1 MTCVNRGTP
10 PGPVRGRP
18 GPSEPTRIGGRRED
32 DERMNSAKET
42 ESTMREYST
51 EAQYVVGENE
61 TVVTAMQELVAKR
74 PKLVMFTRPKN
85 FEWVNVTAKE
95 FHDEAMAVAKGFI
108 ANGVEKGDRVAVL
121 SETRYEWNLLNIA
134 IWMAGATIVPIYGS
148 SSAGQIR
155 WIIEDSGAVFA
166 VTEGRHH
173 TERMKNLILGD
184 DGKAP
189 LSDSPTQLRRVL
201 EINASAIDTLMYE
214 GRDIGD
220 DEVQARIDDTGAD
233 DLASVIYT
241 SGTTGRPKGCM
252 LVHSNWLAE
261 VRAILTNEIGLIARP
276 GNRILTFLPLAHV
289 LANAVSLASIVSG
302 ATQSHWADTS
312 TVTLEFQRSRPHLI
326 LGVPRVFEKVRDSA
340 LAGAKEKG
348 AFGLALFERAEA
360 AAIEYSK
367 ALDTPS
373 GPTTSQKLRLKMYD
387 KLLFQKIKAAMG
399 EAVTYTI
406 SGGSALS
413 TDVNHFFRG
422 LGVTVYEGYGLTEST
437 AAITVNNPTAQV
449 IGTVGRPVGGC
460 SVRIGEDGEIL
471 LKGPV
476 VFKGYWKNEEA
487 TNDAFTDDGWFKT
500 GDIGEL
506 DDTGHLR
513 ITGRKKDIIVTA
525 GGKNVSPGPMEDRMR
540 AHPLVSQ
547 AVVVGDGRPFCSV
560 LVSLDD
566 EAVQKWKSEHN
577 VPEHTTVRELA
588 ANAVL
593 RAEIQDAVNS
603 ANELVSQAEA
613 IKKFHIL
620 PRDLTEEDGELTPT
634 MKVKR
639 AIVLDKFSRDV
650 EDMYHR

>member
-1 MTCVNRGTP
+1 M
-10 PGPVRGRP
+10 
-18 GPSEPTRIGGRRED
+18 
-32 DERMNSAKET
+32 DELKET
-42 ESTMREYST
+42 NSTMREYST
-51 EAQYVVGENE
+51 EAKYAVGEKE

-85 FEWVNVTAKE
+85 FEWVNVTAQE
-95 FHDEAMAVAKGFI
+95 FHDEAFAVAKGLI
-108 ANGVEKGDRVAVL
+108 ANGVQKGDRVALL
-121 SETRYEWNLLNIA
+121 SETRYEWNLINIA

-166 VTEGRHH
+166 ITEGRQH
-173 TERMKNLILGD
+173 TERMKNLIID
-184 DGKAP
+184 DSGHAP
-189 LSDSPTQLRRVL
+189 LSESPTQLRRVL
-201 EINASAIDTLMYE
+201 EINAAAVDTLMYE
-214 GRDIGD
+214 GRDID
-220 DEVQARIDDTGAD
+220 DAEVQDRIDASTSA

-252 LVHSNWLAE
+252 LDHSNWLSE
-261 VRAILTNEIGLIARP
+261 VRAILTNDIGVIARP

-289 LANAVSLASIVSG
+289 LANAVSLASIVGG
-302 ATQSHWADTS
+302 ATQSHWADTT

-340 LAGAKEKG
+340 QAGAKEKG
-348 AFGLALFERAEA
+348 AFGTALFERAEA

-373 GPTTSQKLRLKMYD
+373 GPTTAQKLRLKLYD
-387 KLLFQKIKAAMG
+387 KLLFGKIKAAMG
-399 EAVTYTI
+399 EAVQYTI
-406 SGGSALS
+406 SGGSAMSSDLG
-413 TDVNHFFRG
+413 HFFRG

-437 AAITVNNPTAQV
+437 AAITVNTPTDQV

-460 SVRIGEDGEIL
+460 SVKIADDGEIL

-476 VFKGYWKNEEA
+476 VFKGYWQNDEA
-487 TNDAFTDDGWFKT
+487 TEKTFDGEWFKT
-500 GDIGEL
+500 GDLGEL

-513 ITGRKKDIIVTA
+513 VTGRKKDLIVTA

-540 AHPLVSQ
+540 SHPLVSQ
-547 AVVVGDGRPFCSV
+547 AVVIGDGRPFISV
-560 LVSLDD
+560 LVTLDE
-566 EAVQKWKSEHN
+566 EAVGKWKAEHN
-577 VPEHTTVRELA
+577 VPEQTTVRELA

-593 RAEIQDAVNS
+593 RAEIQDAVNA
-603 ANELVSQAEA
+603 ANELVSHAEA

-620 PRDLTEEDGELTPT
+620 PRDLSEEEGEMTPT

-639 AIVLDKFSRDV
+639 NIVVDKFAREV

>member
-1 MTCVNRGTP
+1 M
-10 PGPVRGRP
+10 
-18 GPSEPTRIGGRRED
+18 
-32 DERMNSAKET
+32 DELKET
-42 ESTMREYST
+42 NSTMREYST
-51 EAQYVVGENE
+51 EAQYAVGEKE

-85 FEWVNVTAKE
+85 FEWVNVTAQE
-95 FHDEAMAVAKGFI
+95 FHDEAFAVAKGLI
-108 ANGVEKGDRVAVL
+108 ANGVQKGDRVALL
-121 SETRYEWNLLNIA
+121 SETRYEWNLINIA

-166 VTEGRHH
+166 ITEGRQH
-173 TERMKNLILGD
+173 TERMKNLIID
-184 DGKAP
+184 DSGHAP
-189 LSDSPTQLRRVL
+189 LSESPTQLRRVL
-201 EINASAIDTLMYE
+201 EINAAAVDTLMYE
-214 GRDIGD
+214 GRDID
-220 DEVQARIDDTGAD
+220 DAEVQDRIDGSASA

-252 LVHSNWLAE
+252 LDHSNWLSE
-261 VRAILTNEIGLIARP
+261 VRAILTNDIGVIARP

-289 LANAVSLASIVSG
+289 LANAVSLASIVGG
-302 ATQSHWADTS
+302 ATQSHWADTT

-340 LAGAKEKG
+340 QAGAKEKG
-348 AFGLALFERAEA
+348 AFGMALFERAEA

-367 ALDTPS
+367 ALDTPA
-373 GPTTSQKLRLKMYD
+373 GPSTAQKLRLKMYD
-387 KLLFQKIKAAMG
+387 KLLFAKIKAAMG
-399 EAVTYTI
+399 EAVQYTI

-413 TDVNHFFRG
+413 SDLGHFFRG

-437 AAITVNNPTAQV
+437 AAITVNTPTDQV

-460 SVRIGEDGEIL
+460 SVKIADDGEIL

-476 VFKGYWKNEEA
+476 VFKGYWQNDEA
-487 TNDAFTDDGWFKT
+487 TEKTFDGEWFKT
-500 GDIGEL
+500 GDLGEL
-506 DDTGHLR
+506 DETGHLR
-513 ITGRKKDIIVTA
+513 ITGRKKDLIVTA

-540 AHPLVSQ
+540 SHPLVSQ
-547 AVVVGDGRPFCSV
+547 AVVIGDGRPFISV
-560 LVSLDD
+560 LVTLDE
-566 EAVQKWKSEHN
+566 EAVGKWKAEHN
-577 VPEHTTVRELA
+577 VPEQTTVRELA

-593 RAEIQDAVNS
+593 RAEIQDAVNA
-603 ANELVSQAEA
+603 ANELVSHAEA

-620 PRDLTEEDGELTPT
+620 PRDLSEEEGEMTPT

-639 AIVLDKFSRDV
+639 NIVVDKFAREV

>member
-1 MTCVNRGTP
+1 M
-10 PGPVRGRP
+10 
-18 GPSEPTRIGGRRED
+18 
-32 DERMNSAKET
+32 DELKET
-42 ESTMREYST
+42 NSTMREYST
-51 EAQYVVGENE
+51 EAKYAVGEKE

-85 FEWVNVTAKE
+85 FEWVNVTAQE
-95 FHDEAMAVAKGFI
+95 FHDEAFAVAKGLI
-108 ANGVEKGDRVAVL
+108 ANGVQKGDRVALL
-121 SETRYEWNLLNIA
+121 SETRYEWNLINIA

-166 VTEGRHH
+166 ITEGRQH
-173 TERMKNLILGD
+173 TERMKNLIID
-184 DGKAP
+184 DSGHAP
-189 LSDSPTQLRRVL
+189 LSESPTQLRRVL
-201 EINASAIDTLMYE
+201 EINAAAVDTLMYE
-214 GRDIGD
+214 GRDID
-220 DEVQARIDDTGAD
+220 DAEVQDRIDGSASA

-252 LVHSNWLAE
+252 LDHSNWLSE
-261 VRAILTNEIGLIARP
+261 VRAILTNDIGVIARP

-289 LANAVSLASIVSG
+289 LANAVSLASIVGG

-340 LAGAKEKG
+340 QAGAKEKG
-348 AFGLALFERAEA
+348 AFGTALFERAEA

-373 GPTTSQKLRLKMYD
+373 GPTTAQKLRLKLYD
-387 KLLFQKIKAAMG
+387 KLLFGKIKAAMG
-399 EAVTYTI
+399 EAVQYTI
-406 SGGSALS
+406 SGGSAMSSDLG
-413 TDVNHFFRG
+413 HFFRG

-437 AAITVNNPTAQV
+437 AAITVNNPNDQV

-460 SVRIGEDGEIL
+460 AVKIGDDGEIL
-471 LKGPV
+471 LKGSV
-476 VFKGYWKNEEA
+476 VFKGYWQNDEA
-487 TNDAFTDDGWFKT
+487 TEKTFDGEWFKT
-500 GDIGEL
+500 GDLGEL
-506 DDTGHLR
+506 DETGHLR
-513 ITGRKKDIIVTA
+513 ITGRKKDLIVTA

-547 AVVVGDGRPFCSV
+547 AVVIGDGRPFISV
-560 LVSLDD
+560 LVTLDE
-566 EAVQKWKSEHN
+566 EAVGKWKAEHN
-577 VPEHTTVRELA
+577 VPEQTTVRELA

-593 RAEIQDAVNS
+593 RAEIQDAVNA
-603 ANELVSQAEA
+603 ANELVSHAEA

-620 PRDLTEEDGELTPT
+620 PRDLSEEEGEMTPT

-639 AIVLDKFSRDV
+639 NIVVDKFSREV

>member
-1 MTCVNRGTP
+1 M
-10 PGPVRGRP
+10 
-18 GPSEPTRIGGRRED
+18 
-32 DERMNSAKET
+32 DELKET
-42 ESTMREYST
+42 NSTMREYST
-51 EAQYVVGENE
+51 EAQYAVGGKE

-85 FEWVNVTAKE
+85 FEWVNVTAQE
-95 FHDEAMAVAKGFI
+95 FHDEAFAVAKGLI
-108 ANGVEKGDRVAVL
+108 ANGVQKGDRVALL
-121 SETRYEWNLLNIA
+121 SETRYEWNLINIA

-166 VTEGRHH
+166 ITEGRQH
-173 TERMKNLILGD
+173 TERMKNLIID
-184 DGKAP
+184 DSGHAP
-189 LSDSPTQLRRVL
+189 LSESPTQLRRVL
-201 EINASAIDTLMYE
+201 EINAAAVDTLMYE
-214 GRDIGD
+214 GRDID
-220 DEVQARIDDTGAD
+220 DAEVQDRIDASTSA

-252 LVHSNWLAE
+252 LDHSNWLSE
-261 VRAILTNEIGLIARP
+261 VRAILTNDIGVIARP

-289 LANAVSLASIVSG
+289 LANAVSLASIVGG
-302 ATQSHWADTS
+302 ATQSHWADTT

-340 LAGAKEKG
+340 QAGAKEKG
-348 AFGLALFERAEA
+348 AFGMALFERAEA
-360 AAIEYSK
+360 AAIEYSR

-373 GPTTSQKLRLKMYD
+373 GPSTAQKLRLKFYD
-387 KLLFQKIKAAMG
+387 KLLFAKIKAAMG
-399 EAVTYTI
+399 EAVQYTI

-413 TDVNHFFRG
+413 SDLGHFFRG

-437 AAITVNNPTAQV
+437 AAITVNTPTDQV

-460 SVRIGEDGEIL
+460 SVKIADDGEIL

-476 VFKGYWKNEEA
+476 VFKGYWQNDEA
-487 TNDAFTDDGWFKT
+487 TEKTFDGEWFKT
-500 GDIGEL
+500 GDLGEL

-513 ITGRKKDIIVTA
+513 VTGRKKDLIVTA

-540 AHPLVSQ
+540 SHPLVSQ
-547 AVVVGDGRPFCSV
+547 AVVIGDGRPFISV
-560 LVSLDD
+560 LVTLDE
-566 EAVQKWKSEHN
+566 EAVGEWKAEHN
-577 VPEHTTVRELA
+577 VPEQTTVRELA

-593 RAEIQDAVNS
+593 RAEIQDAVNA
-603 ANELVSQAEA
+603 ANELVSHAEA

-620 PRDLTEEDGELTPT
+620 PRDLSEEEGEMTPT

-639 AIVLDKFSRDV
+639 NIVVDKFSREV

>member
-1 MTCVNRGTP
+1 M
-10 PGPVRGRP
+10 
-18 GPSEPTRIGGRRED
+18 
-32 DERMNSAKET
+32 DELKET
-42 ESTMREYST
+42 NSTMREYST
-51 EAQYVVGENE
+51 EAKYAVGEKE

-85 FEWVNVTAKE
+85 FEWVNVTAQE
-95 FHDEAMAVAKGFI
+95 FHDEAFAVAKGLI
-108 ANGVEKGDRVAVL
+108 ANGVQKGDRVALL
-121 SETRYEWNLLNIA
+121 SETRYEWNLINIA

-166 VTEGRHH
+166 ITEGRQH
-173 TERMKNLILGD
+173 TERMKNLIID
-184 DGKAP
+184 DSGHAP
-189 LSDSPTQLRRVL
+189 LSESPTQLRRVL
-201 EINASAIDTLMYE
+201 EINAAAVDTLMYE
-214 GRDIGD
+214 GRDID
-220 DEVQARIDDTGAD
+220 DAEVQDRIDASTSA

-252 LVHSNWLAE
+252 LDHSNWLSE
-261 VRAILTNEIGLIARP
+261 VRAILTNDIGVIARP

-289 LANAVSLASIVSG
+289 LANAVSLASIVGG
-302 ATQSHWADTS
+302 ATQSHWADTT

-340 LAGAKEKG
+340 QAGAKEKG
-348 AFGLALFERAEA
+348 AFGMALFERAEA

-367 ALDTPS
+367 ALDTPA
-373 GPTTSQKLRLKMYD
+373 GPSTAQKLRLKMYD
-387 KLLFQKIKAAMG
+387 KLLFAKIKAAMG
-399 EAVTYTI
+399 EAVQYTI

-413 TDVNHFFRG
+413 SDLGHFFRG

-437 AAITVNNPTAQV
+437 AAITVNTPTDQV

-460 SVRIGEDGEIL
+460 SVKIADDGEIL

-476 VFKGYWKNEEA
+476 VFKGYWQNDEA
-487 TNDAFTDDGWFKT
+487 TEKTFDGEWFKT
-500 GDIGEL
+500 GDLGEL

-513 ITGRKKDIIVTA
+513 VTGRKKDLIVTA

-540 AHPLVSQ
+540 SHPLVSQ
-547 AVVVGDGRPFCSV
+547 AVVIGDGRPFISV
-560 LVSLDD
+560 LITLDE
-566 EAVQKWKSEHN
+566 EAVGKWKAEHN
-577 VPEHTTVRELA
+577 VPEQTTVRELA

-593 RAEIQDAVNS
+593 RAEIQDAVNA
-603 ANELVSQAEA
+603 ANELVSHAEA

-620 PRDLTEEDGELTPT
+620 PRDLSEEEGEMTPT

-639 AIVLDKFSRDV
+639 NIVVDKFAREV

>member
-1 MTCVNRGTP
+1 M
-10 PGPVRGRP
+10 
-18 GPSEPTRIGGRRED
+18 
-32 DERMNSAKET
+32 DELKET
-42 ESTMREYST
+42 NSTMREYST
-51 EAQYVVGENE
+51 EAQYAVGEKE

-85 FEWVNVTAKE
+85 FEWVNVTAQE
-95 FHDEAMAVAKGFI
+95 FHDEAFAVAKGLI
-108 ANGVEKGDRVAVL
+108 ANGVQKGDRVALL
-121 SETRYEWNLLNIA
+121 SETRYEWNLINIA

-166 VTEGRHH
+166 ITEGRQH
-173 TERMKNLILGD
+173 TERMKNLIID
-184 DGKAP
+184 DSGHAP
-189 LSDSPTQLRRVL
+189 LSESPTQLRRVL
-201 EINASAIDTLMYE
+201 EINAAAVDTLMYE
-214 GRDIGD
+214 GRDID
-220 DEVQARIDDTGAD
+220 DAEVQDRIDASTSA

-252 LVHSNWLAE
+252 LDHSNWLSE
-261 VRAILTNEIGLIARP
+261 VRAILTNDIGVIARP

-289 LANAVSLASIVSG
+289 LANAVSLASIVGG
-302 ATQSHWADTS
+302 ATQSHWADTT

-340 LAGAKEKG
+340 QAGAKEKG
-348 AFGLALFERAEA
+348 AFGMALFERAEA

-367 ALDTPS
+367 ALDTPA
-373 GPTTSQKLRLKMYD
+373 GPSTAQKLRLKMYD
-387 KLLFQKIKAAMG
+387 KLLFAKIKAAMG
-399 EAVTYTI
+399 EAVQYTI

-413 TDVNHFFRG
+413 SDLGHFFRG

-437 AAITVNNPTAQV
+437 AAITVNTPTDQV

-460 SVRIGEDGEIL
+460 SVKIADDGEIL

-476 VFKGYWKNEEA
+476 VFKGYWQNDEA
-487 TNDAFTDDGWFKT
+487 TEKTFDGEWFKT
-500 GDIGEL
+500 GDLGEL

-513 ITGRKKDIIVTA
+513 VTGRKKDLIVTA

-547 AVVVGDGRPFCSV
+547 AVVIGDGRPFISV
-560 LVSLDD
+560 LITLDE
-566 EAVQKWKSEHN
+566 EAVGKWKAEHN
-577 VPEHTTVRELA
+577 VPEQTTVRELA

-593 RAEIQDAVNS
+593 RAEIQDAVNA
-603 ANELVSQAEA
+603 ANELVSHAEA

-620 PRDLTEEDGELTPT
+620 PRDLSEEEGEMTPT

-639 AIVLDKFSRDV
+639 NVVVDKFAREV

>member
-1 MTCVNRGTP
+1 M
-10 PGPVRGRP
+10 
-18 GPSEPTRIGGRRED
+18 D
-32 DERMNSAKET
+32 DQKET
-42 ESTMREYST
+42 ESIMREYSA
-51 EAQYVVGENE
+51 EAQYAVGEKE
-61 TVVTAMQELVAKR
+61 TVITAMQELVAKR

-85 FEWVNVTAKE
+85 FEWVNVTAQE
-95 FHDEAMAVAKGFI
+95 FHDEALAVAKGLI
-108 ANGVEKGDRVAVL
+108 ANGIQKGDRVALL
-121 SETRYEWNLLNIA
+121 SETRYEWNLINIA

-166 VTEGRHH
+166 ITESRQH
-173 TERMKNLILGD
+173 TERMKNLIID
-184 DGKAP
+184 DSGHAP
-189 LSDSPTQLRRVL
+189 LSESPTQLRRVL
-201 EINASAIDTLMYE
+201 EINAAAVDTLMYE
-214 GRDIGD
+214 GRDID
-220 DEVQARIDDTGAD
+220 DAEVQDRIDASTSA

-252 LVHSNWLAE
+252 LDHNNWLSE
-261 VRAILTNEIGLIARP
+261 VRAILTNDIGVIARP

-289 LANAVSLASIVSG
+289 LANAVSLASIVGG

-340 LAGAKEKG
+340 QAGAKEKG
-348 AFGLALFERAEA
+348 AFGTALFERAEA

-367 ALDTPS
+367 ALDTPA
-373 GPTTSQKLRLKMYD
+373 GPSTAQKLRLKLYD
-387 KLLFQKIKAAMG
+387 KLLFAKIKAAMG
-399 EAVTYTI
+399 EAVQYTI

-413 TDVNHFFRG
+413 SDLGHFFRG

-437 AAITVNNPTAQV
+437 AAITVNNPNDQV

-460 SVRIGEDGEIL
+460 SVKIAEDGEIL

-476 VFKGYWKNEEA
+476 IFKGYWQNEEA
-487 TNDAFTDDGWFKT
+487 TNDTFDGEWFKT
-500 GDIGEL
+500 GDLGEL

-513 ITGRKKDIIVTA
+513 VTGRKKDLIVTA

-540 AHPLVSQ
+540 SHPLVSQ
-547 AVVVGDGRPFCSV
+547 AVVIGDGRPFISV
-560 LVSLDD
+560 LVTLDE
-566 EAVQKWKSEHN
+566 EAVGKWKAEHN
-577 VPEHTTVRELA
+577 VPEQTSIRDLA

-603 ANELVSQAEA
+603 ANELVSHAEA

-639 AIVLDKFSRDV
+639 NIVVDKFSREV

>member
-1 MTCVNRGTP
+1 M
-10 PGPVRGRP
+10 
-18 GPSEPTRIGGRRED
+18 
-32 DERMNSAKET
+32 DELKET
-42 ESTMREYST
+42 NSTMREYST
-51 EAQYVVGENE
+51 EAQYAVGEKE

-85 FEWVNVTAKE
+85 FEWVNVTAQE
-95 FHDEAMAVAKGFI
+95 FHDEAFAVAKGLI
-108 ANGVEKGDRVAVL
+108 ANGVQKGDRVALL
-121 SETRYEWNLLNIA
+121 SETRYEWNLINIA

-166 VTEGRHH
+166 ITEGRQH
-173 TERMKNLILGD
+173 TERMKNLIID
-184 DGKAP
+184 DSGHAP
-189 LSDSPTQLRRVL
+189 LSESPTQLRRVL
-201 EINASAIDTLMYE
+201 EINAAAVDTLMYE
-214 GRDIGD
+214 GRDID
-220 DEVQARIDDTGAD
+220 DAEVQDRIDASTSA

-252 LVHSNWLAE
+252 LDHSNWLSE
-261 VRAILTNEIGLIARP
+261 VRAILTNDIGVIARP

-289 LANAVSLASIVSG
+289 LANAVSLASIVGG
-302 ATQSHWADTS
+302 ATQSHWADTT

-340 LAGAKEKG
+340 QAGAKEKG
-348 AFGLALFERAEA
+348 AFGMALFERAEA

-373 GPTTSQKLRLKMYD
+373 GPTTAQKLRLKLYD
-387 KLLFQKIKAAMG
+387 KLLFGKIKSAMG
-399 EAVTYTI
+399 EAVQYTI

-413 TDVNHFFRG
+413 SDLGHFFRG

-437 AAITVNNPTAQV
+437 AAITVNNPTDQV

-460 SVRIGEDGEIL
+460 SVKIADDGEIL

-476 VFKGYWKNEEA
+476 VFKGYWQNDEA
-487 TNDAFTDDGWFKT
+487 TEKTFDGEWFKT
-500 GDIGEL
+500 GDLGEL

-513 ITGRKKDIIVTA
+513 VTGRKKDLIVTA

-540 AHPLVSQ
+540 SHPLVSQ
-547 AVVVGDGRPFCSV
+547 AVVIGDGRPFISV
-560 LVSLDD
+560 LVTLDE
-566 EAVQKWKSEHN
+566 EAVGKWKAEHN
-577 VPEHTTVRELA
+577 VPEQTTVRELA

-593 RAEIQDAVNS
+593 RAEILDAVNA
-603 ANELVSQAEA
+603 ANELVSHAEA

-620 PRDLTEEDGELTPT
+620 PRDLSEEEGEMTPT

-639 AIVLDKFSRDV
+639 NIVVDKFAREV

>member
-1 MTCVNRGTP
+1 M
-10 PGPVRGRP
+10 
-18 GPSEPTRIGGRRED
+18 
-32 DERMNSAKET
+32 DELKET
-42 ESTMREYST
+42 NSTMREYST
-51 EAQYVVGENE
+51 EAKYAVGEKE

-85 FEWVNVTAKE
+85 FEWVNVTAQE
-95 FHDEAMAVAKGFI
+95 FHDEAFAVAKGLI
-108 ANGVEKGDRVAVL
+108 ANGVQKGDRVALL
-121 SETRYEWNLLNIA
+121 SETRYEWNLINIA

-166 VTEGRHH
+166 ITEGRQH
-173 TERMKNLILGD
+173 TERMKNLIID
-184 DGKAP
+184 DSGHAP
-189 LSDSPTQLRRVL
+189 LSESPTQLRRVL
-201 EINASAIDTLMYE
+201 EINAAAVDTLMYE
-214 GRDIGD
+214 GRDID
-220 DEVQARIDDTGAD
+220 DAEVQDRIDASTSA

-252 LVHSNWLAE
+252 LDHSNWLSE
-261 VRAILTNEIGLIARP
+261 VRAILTNDIGVIARP

-289 LANAVSLASIVSG
+289 LANAVSLASIVGG
-302 ATQSHWADTS
+302 ATQSHWADTT

-340 LAGAKEKG
+340 QAGAKEKG
-348 AFGLALFERAEA
+348 AFGTALFERAEA

-373 GPTTSQKLRLKMYD
+373 GPTTAQKLRLKLYD
-387 KLLFQKIKAAMG
+387 KLLFGKIKAAMG
-399 EAVTYTI
+399 EAVQYTI
-406 SGGSALS
+406 SGGSAMSSDLG
-413 TDVNHFFRG
+413 HFFRG

-437 AAITVNNPTAQV
+437 AAITVNNPTDQV

-460 SVRIGEDGEIL
+460 SVKIADDGEIL

-476 VFKGYWKNEEA
+476 VFKGYWQNDEA
-487 TNDAFTDDGWFKT
+487 TEKTFDGEWFKT
-500 GDIGEL
+500 GDLGEL

-513 ITGRKKDIIVTA
+513 VTGRKKDLIVTA

-540 AHPLVSQ
+540 SHPLVSQ
-547 AVVVGDGRPFCSV
+547 AVVIGDGRPFISV
-560 LVSLDD
+560 LVTLDE
-566 EAVQKWKSEHN
+566 EAVGKWKAEHN
-577 VPEHTTVRELA
+577 VPEQTTVRELA

-593 RAEIQDAVNS
+593 RAEIQDAVNA
-603 ANELVSQAEA
+603 ANELVSHAEA

-620 PRDLTEEDGELTPT
+620 PRDLSEEEGEMTPT

-639 AIVLDKFSRDV
+639 NIVVDKFAREV

>member
-1 MTCVNRGTP
+1 M
-10 PGPVRGRP
+10 
-18 GPSEPTRIGGRRED
+18 
-32 DERMNSAKET
+32 DELKET
-42 ESTMREYST
+42 NSTMREYST
-51 EAQYVVGENE
+51 EAQYAVGEKE

-85 FEWVNVTAKE
+85 FEWVNVTAQE
-95 FHDEAMAVAKGFI
+95 FHDEAFAVAKGLI
-108 ANGVEKGDRVAVL
+108 ANGVQKGDRVALL
-121 SETRYEWNLLNIA
+121 SETRYEWNLINIA

-166 VTEGRHH
+166 ITEGRQH
-173 TERMKNLILGD
+173 TERMKNLIID
-184 DGKAP
+184 DSGHAP
-189 LSDSPTQLRRVL
+189 LSESPTQLRRVL
-201 EINASAIDTLMYE
+201 EINAAAVDTLMYE
-214 GRDIGD
+214 GRDID
-220 DEVQARIDDTGAD
+220 DAEVQDRIDASTSA

-252 LVHSNWLAE
+252 LDHSNWLSE
-261 VRAILTNEIGLIARP
+261 VRAILTNDIGVIARP

-289 LANAVSLASIVSG
+289 LANAVSLASIVGG
-302 ATQSHWADTS
+302 ATQSHWADTT

-340 LAGAKEKG
+340 QAGAKEKG
-348 AFGLALFERAEA
+348 AFGMALFERAEA

-367 ALDTPS
+367 ALDTPA
-373 GPTTSQKLRLKMYD
+373 GPSTAQKLRLKMYD
-387 KLLFQKIKAAMG
+387 KLLFAKIKAAMG
-399 EAVTYTI
+399 EAVQYTI

-413 TDVNHFFRG
+413 SDLGHFFRG

-437 AAITVNNPTAQV
+437 DDITVNTPTDQV

-460 SVRIGEDGEIL
+460 SVKIADDGEIL

-476 VFKGYWKNEEA
+476 VFKGYWQNDEA
-487 TNDAFTDDGWFKT
+487 TEKTFDGEWFKT
-500 GDIGEL
+500 GDLGEL

-513 ITGRKKDIIVTA
+513 VTGRKKDLIVTA
-525 GGKNVSPGPMEDRMR
+525 GGKNVSPGPMEDRIR
-540 AHPLVSQ
+540 SHPLVSQ
-547 AVVVGDGRPFCSV
+547 AVVIGDGRPFISV
-560 LVSLDD
+560 LITLDE
-566 EAVQKWKSEHN
+566 EAVGKWKAEHN
-577 VPEHTTVRELA
+577 VPEQTTVRELA

-593 RAEIQDAVNS
+593 RAEIQDAVNA
-603 ANELVSQAEA
+603 ANELVSHAEA

-620 PRDLTEEDGELTPT
+620 PRDLSEEEGEMTPT

-639 AIVLDKFSRDV
+639 NIVVDKFAREV

>member
-1 MTCVNRGTP
+1 M
-10 PGPVRGRP
+10 
-18 GPSEPTRIGGRRED
+18 
-32 DERMNSAKET
+32 DELKET
-42 ESTMREYST
+42 NSTMREYST
-51 EAQYVVGENE
+51 EAQYAVGEKE

-85 FEWVNVTAKE
+85 FEWVNVTAQE
-95 FHDEAMAVAKGFI
+95 FHDEAFAVAKGLI
-108 ANGVEKGDRVAVL
+108 ANGVQKGDRVALL
-121 SETRYEWNLLNIA
+121 SETRYEWNLINIA

-166 VTEGRHH
+166 ITEGRQH
-173 TERMKNLILGD
+173 TERMKNLIID
-184 DGKAP
+184 DSGHAP
-189 LSDSPTQLRRVL
+189 LSESPTQLRRVL
-201 EINASAIDTLMYE
+201 EINAAAVDTLMYE
-214 GRDIGD
+214 GRDID
-220 DEVQARIDDTGAD
+220 DAEVQDRIDASTSA

-252 LVHSNWLAE
+252 LDHSNWLSE
-261 VRAILTNEIGLIARP
+261 VRAILTNDIGVIARP

-289 LANAVSLASIVSG
+289 LANAVSLASIVGG
-302 ATQSHWADTS
+302 ATQSHWADTT

-340 LAGAKEKG
+340 QAGAKEKG
-348 AFGLALFERAEA
+348 AFGMALFERAEA

-367 ALDTPS
+367 ALDTPA
-373 GPTTSQKLRLKMYD
+373 GPSTAQKLRLKMYD
-387 KLLFQKIKAAMG
+387 KLLFAKIKAAMG
-399 EAVTYTI
+399 EAVQYTI

-413 TDVNHFFRG
+413 SDLGHFFRG

-437 AAITVNNPTAQV
+437 AAITVNTPTDQV

-460 SVRIGEDGEIL
+460 SVKIADDGEIL

-476 VFKGYWKNEEA
+476 VFKGYWQNDEA
-487 TNDAFTDDGWFKT
+487 TEKTFDGEWFKT
-500 GDIGEL
+500 GDLGEL

-513 ITGRKKDIIVTA
+513 VTGRKKDLIVTA

-540 AHPLVSQ
+540 SHPLVSQ
-547 AVVVGDGRPFCSV
+547 AVVIGDGRPFISV
-560 LVSLDD
+560 LVTLDE
-566 EAVQKWKSEHN
+566 EAVGKWKAEHN
-577 VPEHTTVRELA
+577 VPEQTTVRELA

-593 RAEIQDAVNS
+593 RAEIQDAVNA
-603 ANELVSQAEA
+603 ANELVSHAEA

-620 PRDLTEEDGELTPT
+620 PRDLSEEEGEMTPT

-639 AIVLDKFSRDV
+639 NVVVDKFAREV

>member
-1 MTCVNRGTP
+1 M
-10 PGPVRGRP
+10 
-18 GPSEPTRIGGRRED
+18 
-32 DERMNSAKET
+32 DELKET
-42 ESTMREYST
+42 NSTMREYST
-51 EAQYVVGENE
+51 EAQYAVGEKE

-85 FEWVNVTAKE
+85 FEWVNVTAQE
-95 FHDEAMAVAKGFI
+95 FHDEAFAVAKGLI
-108 ANGVEKGDRVAVL
+108 ANGVQKGDRVALL
-121 SETRYEWNLLNIA
+121 SETRYEWNLINIA

-166 VTEGRHH
+166 ITEGRQH
-173 TERMKNLILGD
+173 TERMKNLIID
-184 DGKAP
+184 DSGHAP
-189 LSDSPTQLRRVL
+189 LSESPTQLRRVL
-201 EINASAIDTLMYE
+201 EINAAAVDTLMYE
-214 GRDIGD
+214 GRDID
-220 DEVQARIDDTGAD
+220 DAEVQDRIDASTSA

-252 LVHSNWLAE
+252 LDHSNWLSE
-261 VRAILTNEIGLIARP
+261 VRAILTNDIGVIARP

-289 LANAVSLASIVSG
+289 LANAVSLASIVGG
-302 ATQSHWADTS
+302 ATQSHWADTT

-340 LAGAKEKG
+340 QAGAKEKG
-348 AFGLALFERAEA
+348 AFGMALFERAEA

-367 ALDTPS
+367 ALDTPA
-373 GPTTSQKLRLKMYD
+373 GPSTAQKLRLKMYD
-387 KLLFQKIKAAMG
+387 KLLFAKIKAAMG
-399 EAVTYTI
+399 EAVQYTI

-413 TDVNHFFRG
+413 SDLGHFFRG

-437 AAITVNNPTAQV
+437 AAITVNTPTDQV

-460 SVRIGEDGEIL
+460 SVKIADDGEIL

-476 VFKGYWKNEEA
+476 VFKGYWQNDEA
-487 TNDAFTDDGWFKT
+487 TEKTFDGEWFKT
-500 GDIGEL
+500 GDLGEL

-513 ITGRKKDIIVTA
+513 VTGRKKDLIVTA
-525 GGKNVSPGPMEDRMR
+525 GGKNVSPGPMEDRIR
-540 AHPLVSQ
+540 SHPLVSQ
-547 AVVVGDGRPFCSV
+547 AVVIGDGRPFISV
-560 LVSLDD
+560 LVTLDE
-566 EAVQKWKSEHN
+566 EAVGKWKAEHN
-577 VPEHTTVRELA
+577 VPEQTTVRELA

-593 RAEIQDAVNS
+593 RAEIQDAVNA
-603 ANELVSQAEA
+603 ANELVSHAEA

-620 PRDLTEEDGELTPT
+620 PRDLSEEEGEMTPT

-639 AIVLDKFSRDV
+639 NIVVDKFAREV

>member
-1 MTCVNRGTP
+1 M
-10 PGPVRGRP
+10 
-18 GPSEPTRIGGRRED
+18 D
-32 DERMNSAKET
+32 DQKET
-42 ESTMREYST
+42 ENTMREYSA
-51 EAQYVVGENE
+51 EAKYVVGEKE
-61 TVVTAMQELVAKR
+61 TIVTAMQELVAKR

-85 FEWVNVTAKE
+85 FEWVNVTAQE
-95 FHDEAMAVAKGFI
+95 FHDEAMAVAKGLI
-108 ANGVEKGDRVAVL
+108 ANGVQKGDRVALL
-121 SETRYEWNLLNIA
+121 SETRYEWNLINIA

-166 VTEGRHH
+166 ITESREH
-173 TERMKNLILGD
+173 TERMKNLIID
-184 DGKAP
+184 DSGHAP
-189 LSDSPTQLRRVL
+189 LSESPTQLRRVL
-201 EINASAIDTLMYE
+201 EINASAVDTLMYE
-214 GRDIGD
+214 GRDID
-220 DEVQARIDDTGAD
+220 DSEVQARIDATTCD

-252 LVHSNWLAE
+252 LDHSNWLAE
-261 VRAILTNEIGLIARP
+261 ARAILTNDIGVIARP

-289 LANAVSLASIVSG
+289 LANAVSLASMIGG

-340 LAGAKEKG
+340 QAGAKEKG
-348 AFGLALFERAEA
+348 AFGTALFERAEA

-373 GPTTSQKLRLKMYD
+373 GPTTAQKLRLKLYD
-387 KLLFQKIKAAMG
+387 KLLFGKIKAAMG
-399 EAVTYTI
+399 EAVQYTI

-413 TDVNHFFRG
+413 SDLGHFFRG

-437 AAITVNNPTAQV
+437 AAITVNNPNDQV

-460 SVRIGEDGEIL
+460 AVKIGDDGEIL

-476 VFKGYWKNEEA
+476 VFKGYWQNEEA
-487 TNDAFTDDGWFKT
+487 TKAAFDGEWFKT
-500 GDIGEL
+500 GDLGEL
-506 DDTGHLR
+506 DETGHLR
-513 ITGRKKDIIVTA
+513 ITGRKKDLIVTA

-540 AHPLVSQ
+540 SHPLVSQ
-547 AVVVGDGRPFCSV
+547 AVVIGDGRPFVSV
-560 LVSLDD
+560 LVSLDE
-566 EAVQKWKSEHN
+566 EAVEKWKAEHN
-577 VPEHTTVRELA
+577 VPEHTPVRELA

-603 ANELVSQAEA
+603 ANELVSHAEA

-620 PRDLTEEDGELTPT
+620 PRDLSEEAGELTPT

-639 AIVLDKFSRDV
+639 NVVVDKYSREI
-650 EDMYHR
+650 EDIYTR

>member
-1 MTCVNRGTP
+1 M
-10 PGPVRGRP
+10 
-18 GPSEPTRIGGRRED
+18 
-32 DERMNSAKET
+32 DELKET
-42 ESTMREYST
+42 NSTMREYST
-51 EAQYVVGENE
+51 EAQYAVGEKE

-85 FEWVNVTAKE
+85 FEWVNVTAQE
-95 FHDEAMAVAKGFI
+95 FHDEAFAVAKGLI
-108 ANGVEKGDRVAVL
+108 ANGVQKGDRVALL
-121 SETRYEWNLLNIA
+121 SETRYEWNLINIA

-166 VTEGRHH
+166 ITEGRQH
-173 TERMKNLILGD
+173 TERMKNLIID
-184 DGKAP
+184 DSGHAP
-189 LSDSPTQLRRVL
+189 LSESPTQLRRVL
-201 EINASAIDTLMYE
+201 EINAAAVDTLMYE
-214 GRDIGD
+214 GRDID
-220 DEVQARIDDTGAD
+220 DAEVQDRIDASTSA

-252 LVHSNWLAE
+252 LDHSNWLSE
-261 VRAILTNEIGLIARP
+261 VRAILTNDIGVIARP

-289 LANAVSLASIVSG
+289 LANAVSLASIVGG
-302 ATQSHWADTS
+302 ATQSHWADTT

-326 LGVPRVFEKVRDSA
+326 LGVARVFEKVRDSA
-340 LAGAKEKG
+340 QAGAKEKG
-348 AFGLALFERAEA
+348 AFGMALFERAEA

-367 ALDTPS
+367 ALDTPA
-373 GPTTSQKLRLKMYD
+373 GPSTAQKLRLKMYD
-387 KLLFQKIKAAMG
+387 KLLFAKIKAAMG
-399 EAVTYTI
+399 EAVQYTI

-413 TDVNHFFRG
+413 SDLGHFFRG

-437 AAITVNNPTAQV
+437 AAITVNTPTDQV

-460 SVRIGEDGEIL
+460 SVKIADDGEIL

-476 VFKGYWKNEEA
+476 VFKGYWQNDEA
-487 TNDAFTDDGWFKT
+487 TEKTFDGEWFKT
-500 GDIGEL
+500 GDLGEL

-513 ITGRKKDIIVTA
+513 VTGRKKDLIVTA

-540 AHPLVSQ
+540 SHPLVSQ
-547 AVVVGDGRPFCSV
+547 AVVIGDGRPFISV
-560 LVSLDD
+560 LITLDE
-566 EAVQKWKSEHN
+566 EAVGKWKAEHN
-577 VPEHTTVRELA
+577 VPEQTTVRELA

-593 RAEIQDAVNS
+593 RAEIQDAVNA
-603 ANELVSQAEA
+603 ANELVSHAEA

-620 PRDLTEEDGELTPT
+620 PRDLSEEEGEMTPT

-639 AIVLDKFSRDV
+639 NIVVDKFSREV

>member
-1 MTCVNRGTP
+1 M
-10 PGPVRGRP
+10 
-18 GPSEPTRIGGRRED
+18 
-32 DERMNSAKET
+32 DELKET
-42 ESTMREYST
+42 NSTMREYST
-51 EAQYVVGENE
+51 EAQYAVGEKE

-85 FEWVNVTAKE
+85 FEWVNVTAQE
-95 FHDEAMAVAKGFI
+95 FHDEAFAVAKGLI
-108 ANGVEKGDRVAVL
+108 ANGVQKGDRVALL
-121 SETRYEWNLLNIA
+121 SETRYEWNLINIA

-166 VTEGRHH
+166 ITESRQH
-173 TERMKNLILGD
+173 TERMKNLIID
-184 DGKAP
+184 DSGHAP
-189 LSDSPTQLRRVL
+189 LSESPTQLRRVL
-201 EINASAIDTLMYE
+201 EINAAAVDTLMYE
-214 GRDIGD
+214 GRDID
-220 DEVQARIDDTGAD
+220 DAEVQDRIDASTSA

-252 LVHSNWLAE
+252 LDHSNWLSE
-261 VRAILTNEIGLIARP
+261 VRAILTNDIGVIARP

-289 LANAVSLASIVSG
+289 LANAVSLASIVGG
-302 ATQSHWADTS
+302 ATQSHWADTT

-340 LAGAKEKG
+340 QAGAKEKG
-348 AFGLALFERAEA
+348 AFGMALFERAEA

-367 ALDTPS
+367 ALDTPA
-373 GPTTSQKLRLKMYD
+373 GPSTAQKLRLKMYD
-387 KLLFQKIKAAMG
+387 KLLFAKIKAAMG
-399 EAVTYTI
+399 EAVQYTI

-413 TDVNHFFRG
+413 SDLGHFFRG

-437 AAITVNNPTAQV
+437 AAITVNTPTDQV

-460 SVRIGEDGEIL
+460 SVKIADDGEIL

-476 VFKGYWKNEEA
+476 VFKGYWQNDEA
-487 TNDAFTDDGWFKT
+487 TEKTFDGEWFKT
-500 GDIGEL
+500 GDLGEL

-513 ITGRKKDIIVTA
+513 VTGRKKDLIVTA

-540 AHPLVSQ
+540 SHPLVSQ
-547 AVVVGDGRPFCSV
+547 AVVIGDGRPFISV
-560 LVSLDD
+560 LVTLDE
-566 EAVQKWKSEHN
+566 EAVGKWKAEHN
-577 VPEHTTVRELA
+577 VPEQTTVRELA

-593 RAEIQDAVNS
+593 RAEIQDAVNA
-603 ANELVSQAEA
+603 ANELVSHAEA

-620 PRDLTEEDGELTPT
+620 PRDLSEEEGEMTPT

-639 AIVLDKFSRDV
+639 NVVVDKFAREV

>member
-1 MTCVNRGTP
+1 M
-10 PGPVRGRP
+10 
-18 GPSEPTRIGGRRED
+18 
-32 DERMNSAKET
+32 DELKET
-42 ESTMREYST
+42 KRTMREYST
-51 EAQYVVGENE
+51 EAQYAIGEKE
-61 TVVTAMQELVAKR
+61 TIITALRELVVKR

-85 FEWVNVTAKE
+85 FEWVNVTAQE
-95 FHDEAMAVAKGFI
+95 FYDEAVAVAKGLI
-108 ANGVEKGDRVAVL
+108 ANGVEKGDRVALL
-121 SETRYEWNLLNIA
+121 SETRYEWNLINIGV
-134 IWMAGATIVPIYGS
+134 WMAGATVVPIYGS

-166 VTEGRHH
+166 VTEGRQH
-173 TERMKNLILGD
+173 TERMKNLIVDEG
-184 DGKAP
+184 GHAP
-189 LSDSPTQLRRVL
+189 LSDSPSQLRRVL
-201 EINASAIDTLMYE
+201 ELNASAVDTLMYE
-214 GRDIGD
+214 GR
-220 DEVQARIDDTGAD
+220 EIDDSEVEDRIESTRSD

-252 LVHSNWLAE
+252 LLHSNWLGE
-261 VRAILTNEIGLIARP
+261 VRAILTNDIGIIARP

-289 LANAVSLASIVSG
+289 LANAVSLAAIVGG
-302 ATQSHWADTS
+302 ATQSHWADTT

-340 LAGAKEKG
+340 YAGAKEKG
-348 AFGLALFERAEA
+348 AFGLAMFERAEA

-373 GPTTSQKLRLKMYD
+373 GPSTAQKLRLKLYD

-399 EAVTYTI
+399 EAVQYTI

-413 TDVNHFFRG
+413 SDLGHFFRG

-437 AAITVNNPTAQV
+437 AAITVNSPNDQV

-460 SVRIGEDGEIL
+460 SVKIGDDGEIM

-476 VFKGYWKNEEA
+476 VFKGYWQNEEA
-487 TNDAFTDDGWFKT
+487 TKETFDGEWFKT
-500 GDIGEL
+500 GDLGEL

-513 ITGRKKDIIVTA
+513 VTGRKKDLIVTA

-540 AHPLVSQ
+540 THPLVSQ
-547 AVVVGDGRPFCSV
+547 AVVIGDGRPFVSV
-560 LVSLDD
+560 LVTLDE
-566 EAVQKWKSEHN
+566 EAVTKWKGEHG
-577 VPEHTTVRELA
+577 VPEQTSIRDLA
-588 ANAVL
+588 TNAVL

-603 ANELVSQAEA
+603 ANELVSHAEA

-620 PRDLTEEDGELTPT
+620 PRDLSEEDGEMTPT

-639 AIVLDKFSRDV
+639 NVVVDKFSREV

>member
-1 MTCVNRGTP
+1 M
-10 PGPVRGRP
+10 
-18 GPSEPTRIGGRRED
+18 
-32 DERMNSAKET
+32 DELKET
-42 ESTMREYST
+42 NSTMREYST
-51 EAQYVVGENE
+51 EAQYAVGEKE

-85 FEWVNVTAKE
+85 FEWVNVTAQE
-95 FHDEAMAVAKGFI
+95 FHDEAFAVAKGFI
-108 ANGVEKGDRVAVL
+108 ANGVQKGDRVALL
-121 SETRYEWNLLNIA
+121 SETRYEWNLINIA

-166 VTEGRHH
+166 ITEGRQH
-173 TERMKNLILGD
+173 TERMKNLIID
-184 DGKAP
+184 DSGHAP
-189 LSDSPTQLRRVL
+189 LSESPTQLRRVL
-201 EINASAIDTLMYE
+201 EINAAAVDTLMYE
-214 GRDIGD
+214 GRDID
-220 DEVQARIDDTGAD
+220 DAEVQDRIDASTSA

-252 LVHSNWLAE
+252 LDHSNWLSE
-261 VRAILTNEIGLIARP
+261 VRAILTNDIGVIARP

-289 LANAVSLASIVSG
+289 LANAVSLASIVGG
-302 ATQSHWADTS
+302 ATQSHWADTT

-340 LAGAKEKG
+340 QAGAKEKG
-348 AFGLALFERAEA
+348 AFGMALFERAEA

-367 ALDTPS
+367 ALDTPA
-373 GPTTSQKLRLKMYD
+373 GPSTAQKLRLKMYD
-387 KLLFQKIKAAMG
+387 KLLFAKIKAAMG
-399 EAVTYTI
+399 EAVQYTI

-413 TDVNHFFRG
+413 SDLGHFFRG

-437 AAITVNNPTAQV
+437 AAITVNTPTDQV

-460 SVRIGEDGEIL
+460 SVKIADDGEIL

-476 VFKGYWKNEEA
+476 VFKGYWQNDEA
-487 TNDAFTDDGWFKT
+487 TEKTFDGEWFKT
-500 GDIGEL
+500 GDLGEL

-513 ITGRKKDIIVTA
+513 VTGRKKDLIVTA

-540 AHPLVSQ
+540 SHPLVSQ
-547 AVVVGDGRPFCSV
+547 AVVIGDGRPFISV
-560 LVSLDD
+560 LVTLDE
-566 EAVQKWKSEHN
+566 EAVGKWKAEHN
-577 VPEHTTVRELA
+577 VPEQTTVRELA

-593 RAEIQDAVNS
+593 RAEIQDAVNA
-603 ANELVSQAEA
+603 ANELVSHAEA

-620 PRDLTEEDGELTPT
+620 PRDLSEEEGEMTPT

-639 AIVLDKFSRDV
+639 NIVVDKFSREV

>member
-1 MTCVNRGTP
+1 M
-10 PGPVRGRP
+10 
-18 GPSEPTRIGGRRED
+18 
-32 DERMNSAKET
+32 DELKET
-42 ESTMREYST
+42 NSTMREYST
-51 EAQYVVGENE
+51 EAQYAVGEKE

-85 FEWVNVTAKE
+85 FEWVNVTAQE
-95 FHDEAMAVAKGFI
+95 FHDEAFAVAKGLI
-108 ANGVEKGDRVAVL
+108 ANGVQKGDRVALL
-121 SETRYEWNLLNIA
+121 SETRYEWNLINIA

-166 VTEGRHH
+166 ITEGRQH
-173 TERMKNLILGD
+173 TERMKNLIID
-184 DGKAP
+184 DSGHAP
-189 LSDSPTQLRRVL
+189 LSESPTQLRRVL
-201 EINASAIDTLMYE
+201 EINAAAVDTLMYE
-214 GRDIGD
+214 GRDID
-220 DEVQARIDDTGAD
+220 DAEVQDRIDASTSA

-252 LVHSNWLAE
+252 LDHSNWLSE
-261 VRAILTNEIGLIARP
+261 VRAILTNDIGVIARP

-289 LANAVSLASIVSG
+289 LANAVSLASIVGG
-302 ATQSHWADTS
+302 ATQSHWADTT

-340 LAGAKEKG
+340 QAGAKEKG
-348 AFGLALFERAEA
+348 AFGMALFERAEA

-367 ALDTPS
+367 ALDTPA
-373 GPTTSQKLRLKMYD
+373 GPSTAQKLRLKMYD
-387 KLLFQKIKAAMG
+387 KLLFAKIKAAMG
-399 EAVTYTI
+399 EAVQYTI

-413 TDVNHFFRG
+413 SDLGHFFRG

-437 AAITVNNPTAQV
+437 AAITVNTPTDQV

-460 SVRIGEDGEIL
+460 SVKIADDGEIL

-476 VFKGYWKNEEA
+476 VFKGYWQNDEA
-487 TNDAFTDDGWFKT
+487 TEKTFDGEWFKT
-500 GDIGEL
+500 GDLGEL

-513 ITGRKKDIIVTA
+513 VTGRKKDLIVTA

-540 AHPLVSQ
+540 SHPLVSQ
-547 AVVVGDGRPFCSV
+547 AVVIGDGRPFISV
-560 LVSLDD
+560 LVTLDE
-566 EAVQKWKSEHN
+566 EAVGKWKAEHN
-577 VPEHTTVRELA
+577 VPEQTTVRELA

-593 RAEIQDAVNS
+593 RAEIQDAVNA
-603 ANELVSQAEA
+603 ANELVSHAEA

-620 PRDLTEEDGELTPT
+620 PRDLSEEEGEMTPT

-639 AIVLDKFSRDV
+639 NIVVDKFSREV

>member
-1 MTCVNRGTP
+1 M
-10 PGPVRGRP
+10 
-18 GPSEPTRIGGRRED
+18 
-32 DERMNSAKET
+32 DELKET
-42 ESTMREYST
+42 NSTMREYST
-51 EAQYVVGENE
+51 EAQYAVGEKE

-85 FEWVNVTAKE
+85 FEWVNVTAQE
-95 FHDEAMAVAKGFI
+95 FHDEAFAVAKGLI
-108 ANGVEKGDRVAVL
+108 ANGVQKGDRVALL
-121 SETRYEWNLLNIA
+121 SETRYEWNLINIA

-166 VTEGRHH
+166 ITEGRQH
-173 TERMKNLILGD
+173 TERMKNLIID
-184 DGKAP
+184 DSGHAP
-189 LSDSPTQLRRVL
+189 LSESPTQLRRVL
-201 EINASAIDTLMYE
+201 EINAAAVDTLMYE
-214 GRDIGD
+214 GRDID
-220 DEVQARIDDTGAD
+220 DAEVQDRIDASTSA

-252 LVHSNWLAE
+252 LDHSNWLSE
-261 VRAILTNEIGLIARP
+261 VRAILTNDIGVIARP

-289 LANAVSLASIVSG
+289 LANAVSLASIVGG
-302 ATQSHWADTS
+302 ATQSHWADTT

-340 LAGAKEKG
+340 QAGAKEKG
-348 AFGLALFERAEA
+348 AFGMALFERAEA

-367 ALDTPS
+367 ALDTPA
-373 GPTTSQKLRLKMYD
+373 GPSTAQKLRLKMYD
-387 KLLFQKIKAAMG
+387 KLLFAKIKAAMG
-399 EAVTYTI
+399 EAVQYTI

-413 TDVNHFFRG
+413 SDLGHFFRG

-437 AAITVNNPTAQV
+437 AAITVNTPTDQV

-460 SVRIGEDGEIL
+460 SVKIADDGEIL

-476 VFKGYWKNEEA
+476 VFKGYWQNDEA
-487 TNDAFTDDGWFKT
+487 TEKTFDGEWFKT
-500 GDIGEL
+500 GDLGEL

-513 ITGRKKDIIVTA
+513 VTGRKKDLIVTA
-525 GGKNVSPGPMEDRMR
+525 GGKNVSPGPMEDRIR
-540 AHPLVSQ
+540 SHPLVSQ
-547 AVVVGDGRPFCSV
+547 AVVIGDGRPFISV
-560 LVSLDD
+560 LVTLDE
-566 EAVQKWKSEHN
+566 EAVGKWKAEHN
-577 VPEHTTVRELA
+577 VPEQTTVRELA

-593 RAEIQDAVNS
+593 RAEIQDAVNA
-603 ANELVSQAEA
+603 ANELVSHAEA

-620 PRDLTEEDGELTPT
+620 PRDLSEEEGEMTPT

-639 AIVLDKFSRDV
+639 NVVVDKFAREV

>member
-1 MTCVNRGTP
+1 
-10 PGPVRGRP
+10 
-18 GPSEPTRIGGRRED
+18 
-32 DERMNSAKET
+32 
-42 ESTMREYST
+42 MREYST
-51 EAQYVVGENE
+51 EAKYAVGEKE

-85 FEWVNVTAKE
+85 FEWVNVTAQE
-95 FHDEAMAVAKGFI
+95 FHDEAFAVAKGLI
-108 ANGVEKGDRVAVL
+108 ANGVQKGDRVALL
-121 SETRYEWNLLNIA
+121 SETRYEWNLINIA

-166 VTEGRHH
+166 ITEGRQH
-173 TERMKNLILGD
+173 TERMKNLIID
-184 DGKAP
+184 DSGHAP
-189 LSDSPTQLRRVL
+189 LSESPTQLRRVL
-201 EINASAIDTLMYE
+201 EINAAAVDTLMYE
-214 GRDIGD
+214 GRDID
-220 DEVQARIDDTGAD
+220 DAEVQDRIDASTSA

-252 LVHSNWLAE
+252 LDHSNWLSE
-261 VRAILTNEIGLIARP
+261 VRAILTNDIGVIARP

-289 LANAVSLASIVSG
+289 LANAVSLASIVGG
-302 ATQSHWADTS
+302 ATQSHWADTT

-340 LAGAKEKG
+340 QAGAKEKG
-348 AFGLALFERAEA
+348 AFGTALFERAEA

-373 GPTTSQKLRLKMYD
+373 GPTTAQKLRLKLYD
-387 KLLFQKIKAAMG
+387 KLLFGKIKAAMG
-399 EAVTYTI
+399 EAVQYTI
-406 SGGSALS
+406 SGGSAMSSDLG
-413 TDVNHFFRG
+413 HFFRG

-437 AAITVNNPTAQV
+437 AAITVNTPTDQV

-460 SVRIGEDGEIL
+460 SVKIADDGEIL

-476 VFKGYWKNEEA
+476 VFKGYWQNDEA
-487 TNDAFTDDGWFKT
+487 TEKTFDGEWFKT
-500 GDIGEL
+500 GDLGEL

-513 ITGRKKDIIVTA
+513 VTGRKKDLIVTA

-540 AHPLVSQ
+540 SHPLVSQ
-547 AVVVGDGRPFCSV
+547 AVVIGDGRPFISV
-560 LVSLDD
+560 LVTLDE
-566 EAVQKWKSEHN
+566 EAVGKWKAEHN
-577 VPEHTTVRELA
+577 VPEQTTVRELA

-593 RAEIQDAVNS
+593 RAEIQDAVNA
-603 ANELVSQAEA
+603 ANELVSHAEA

-620 PRDLTEEDGELTPT
+620 PRDLSEEEGEMTPT

-639 AIVLDKFSRDV
+639 NIVVDKFAREV

>member
-1 MTCVNRGTP
+1 
-10 PGPVRGRP
+10 
-18 GPSEPTRIGGRRED
+18 
-32 DERMNSAKET
+32 
-42 ESTMREYST
+42 
-51 EAQYVVGENE
+51 
-61 TVVTAMQELVAKR
+61 MQELVAKR

-85 FEWVNVTAKE
+85 FEWVNVTAQE
-95 FHDEAMAVAKGFI
+95 FHDEAFAVAKGLI
-108 ANGVEKGDRVAVL
+108 ANGVQKGDRVALL
-121 SETRYEWNLLNIA
+121 SETRYEWNLINIA

-166 VTEGRHH
+166 ITEGRQH
-173 TERMKNLILGD
+173 TERMKNLIIDNSGH
-184 DGKAP
+184 AP
-189 LSDSPTQLRRVL
+189 LSESPTQLRRVL
-201 EINASAIDTLMYE
+201 EINAAAVDTLMYE
-214 GRDIGD
+214 GRDID
-220 DEVQARIDDTGAD
+220 DAEVQDRIDGSASA

-252 LVHSNWLAE
+252 LDHSNWLSE
-261 VRAILTNEIGLIARP
+261 VRAILTNDIGVIARP

-289 LANAVSLASIVSG
+289 LANAVSLASIVGG
-302 ATQSHWADTS
+302 ATQSHWADTT

-340 LAGAKEKG
+340 QAGAKEKG
-348 AFGLALFERAEA
+348 AFGMALFERAEA

-367 ALDTPS
+367 ALDTPA
-373 GPTTSQKLRLKMYD
+373 GPSTAQKLRLKMYD
-387 KLLFQKIKAAMG
+387 KLLFAKIKAAMG
-399 EAVTYTI
+399 EAVQYTI

-413 TDVNHFFRG
+413 SDLGHFFRG

-437 AAITVNNPTAQV
+437 AAITVNTPTDQV

-460 SVRIGEDGEIL
+460 SVKIADDGEIL

-476 VFKGYWKNEEA
+476 VFKGYWQNDEA
-487 TNDAFTDDGWFKT
+487 TEKTFDGEWFKT
-500 GDIGEL
+500 GDLGEL

-513 ITGRKKDIIVTA
+513 VTGRKKDLIVTA

-540 AHPLVSQ
+540 SHPLVSQ
-547 AVVVGDGRPFCSV
+547 AVVIGDGRPFISV
-560 LVSLDD
+560 LITLDE
-566 EAVQKWKSEHN
+566 EAVGKWKAEHN
-577 VPEHTTVRELA
+577 VPEQTTVRELA

-593 RAEIQDAVNS
+593 RAEIQDAVNA
-603 ANELVSQAEA
+603 ANELVSHAEA

-620 PRDLTEEDGELTPT
+620 PRDLSEEEGEMTPT

-639 AIVLDKFSRDV
+639 NIVVDKFAREV

>member
-1 MTCVNRGTP
+1 M
-10 PGPVRGRP
+10 
-18 GPSEPTRIGGRRED
+18 
-32 DERMNSAKET
+32 DELKET
-42 ESTMREYST
+42 NSTMREYST
-51 EAQYVVGENE
+51 EAQYAVGEKE

-85 FEWVNVTAKE
+85 FEWVNVTDQE
-95 FHDEAMAVAKGFI
+95 FHDEAFAVAKGLI
-108 ANGVEKGDRVAVL
+108 ANGVQKGDRVALL
-121 SETRYEWNLLNIA
+121 SETRYEWNLINIA

-166 VTEGRHH
+166 ITEGRQH
-173 TERMKNLILGD
+173 TERMKNLIID
-184 DGKAP
+184 DSGHAP
-189 LSDSPTQLRRVL
+189 LSESPTQLRRVL
-201 EINASAIDTLMYE
+201 EINAAAVDTLMYE
-214 GRDIGD
+214 GRDID
-220 DEVQARIDDTGAD
+220 DAEVQDRIDASTSA

-252 LVHSNWLAE
+252 LDHSNWLSE
-261 VRAILTNEIGLIARP
+261 VRAILTNDIGVIARP

-289 LANAVSLASIVSG
+289 LANAVSLASIVGG
-302 ATQSHWADTS
+302 ATQSHWADTT

-340 LAGAKEKG
+340 QAGAKEKG
-348 AFGLALFERAEA
+348 AFGMALFERAEA

-367 ALDTPS
+367 ALDTPA
-373 GPTTSQKLRLKMYD
+373 GPSTAQKLRLKMYD
-387 KLLFQKIKAAMG
+387 KLLFAKIKAAMG
-399 EAVTYTI
+399 EAVQYTI

-413 TDVNHFFRG
+413 SDLGHFFRG

-437 AAITVNNPTAQV
+437 AAITVNTPTDQV

-460 SVRIGEDGEIL
+460 SVKIADDGEIL

-476 VFKGYWKNEEA
+476 VFKGYWQNDEA
-487 TNDAFTDDGWFKT
+487 TEKTFDGEWFKT
-500 GDIGEL
+500 GDLGEL

-513 ITGRKKDIIVTA
+513 VTGRKKDLIVTA

-540 AHPLVSQ
+540 SHPLVSQ
-547 AVVVGDGRPFCSV
+547 AVVIGDGRPFISV
-560 LVSLDD
+560 LITLDE
-566 EAVQKWKSEHN
+566 EAVGKWKAEHN
-577 VPEHTTVRELA
+577 VPEQTTVRELA

-593 RAEIQDAVNS
+593 RAEIQDAVNA
-603 ANELVSQAEA
+603 ANELVSHAEA

-620 PRDLTEEDGELTPT
+620 PRDLSEEEGEMTPT

-639 AIVLDKFSRDV
+639 NIVVDKFSREV

>member
-1 MTCVNRGTP
+1 M
-10 PGPVRGRP
+10 
-18 GPSEPTRIGGRRED
+18 
-32 DERMNSAKET
+32 DELKET
-42 ESTMREYST
+42 NSTMREYST
-51 EAQYVVGENE
+51 EAQYAVGEKE

-85 FEWVNVTAKE
+85 FEWVNVTAQE
-95 FHDEAMAVAKGFI
+95 FHDEAFAVAKGLI
-108 ANGVEKGDRVAVL
+108 ANGVQKGDRVALL
-121 SETRYEWNLLNIA
+121 SETRYEWNLINIA

-166 VTEGRHH
+166 ITEGRQH
-173 TERMKNLILGD
+173 TERMKNLIID
-184 DGKAP
+184 DSGHAP
-189 LSDSPTQLRRVL
+189 LSESPTQLRRVL
-201 EINASAIDTLMYE
+201 EINAAAVDTLMYE
-214 GRDIGD
+214 GRDID
-220 DEVQARIDDTGAD
+220 DAEVQDRIDASTSA

-252 LVHSNWLAE
+252 LDHSNWLSE
-261 VRAILTNEIGLIARP
+261 VRAILTNDIGVIARP

-289 LANAVSLASIVSG
+289 LANAVSLASIVGG
-302 ATQSHWADTS
+302 ATQSHWADTT

-340 LAGAKEKG
+340 QAGAKEKG

-373 GPTTSQKLRLKMYD
+373 GPSTAQKLRLKMYD
-387 KLLFQKIKAAMG
+387 KLLFAKIKAAMG
-399 EAVTYTI
+399 EAVQYTI

-413 TDVNHFFRG
+413 SDLGHFFRG

-437 AAITVNNPTAQV
+437 AAITVNTPTDQV

-460 SVRIGEDGEIL
+460 SVKIADDGEIL

-476 VFKGYWKNEEA
+476 VFKGYWQNDEA
-487 TNDAFTDDGWFKT
+487 TEKTFDGEWFKT
-500 GDIGEL
+500 GDLGEL
-506 DDTGHLR
+506 DETGHLR
-513 ITGRKKDIIVTA
+513 ITGRKKDLIVTA
-525 GGKNVSPGPMEDRMR
+525 GGKNISPGPMEDRMR
-540 AHPLVSQ
+540 SHPLVSQ
-547 AVVVGDGRPFCSV
+547 AVVIGDGRPFISV
-560 LVSLDD
+560 LITLDE
-566 EAVQKWKSEHN
+566 EAVGKWKAEHN
-577 VPEHTTVRELA
+577 VPEQTTVRELA

-593 RAEIQDAVNS
+593 RAEIQDAVNA
-603 ANELVSQAEA
+603 ANELVSHAEA

-620 PRDLTEEDGELTPT
+620 PRDLSEEEGEMTPT

-639 AIVLDKFSRDV
+639 NIVVDKFAREV

>member
-1 MTCVNRGTP
+1 M
-10 PGPVRGRP
+10 
-18 GPSEPTRIGGRRED
+18 
-32 DERMNSAKET
+32 DELKET
-42 ESTMREYST
+42 NSTMREYST
-51 EAQYVVGENE
+51 EAKYAVGEKE

-85 FEWVNVTAKE
+85 FEWVNVTAQE
-95 FHDEAMAVAKGFI
+95 FHDEAFAVAKGLI
-108 ANGVEKGDRVAVL
+108 ANGVQKGDRVALL
-121 SETRYEWNLLNIA
+121 SETRYEWNLINIA

-166 VTEGRHH
+166 ITEGRQH
-173 TERMKNLILGD
+173 TERMKNLIID
-184 DGKAP
+184 DSGHAP
-189 LSDSPTQLRRVL
+189 LSESPTQLRRVL
-201 EINASAIDTLMYE
+201 EINAAAVDTLMYE
-214 GRDIGD
+214 GRDID
-220 DEVQARIDDTGAD
+220 DAEVQDRIDGSASA

-252 LVHSNWLAE
+252 LDHSNWLSE
-261 VRAILTNEIGLIARP
+261 VRAILTNDIGVIARP

-289 LANAVSLASIVSG
+289 LANAVSLASIVGG

-340 LAGAKEKG
+340 QAGAKEKG
-348 AFGLALFERAEA
+348 AFGTALFERAEA

-373 GPTTSQKLRLKMYD
+373 GPTTAQKLRLKLYD
-387 KLLFQKIKAAMG
+387 KLLFGKIKAAMG
-399 EAVTYTI
+399 EAVQYTI
-406 SGGSALS
+406 SGGSAMSSDLG
-413 TDVNHFFRG
+413 HFFRG

-437 AAITVNNPTAQV
+437 AAITVNNPNDQV

-460 SVRIGEDGEIL
+460 AVKIGDDGEIL
-471 LKGPV
+471 LKGSV
-476 VFKGYWKNEEA
+476 IFKGYWQNDEA
-487 TNDAFTDDGWFKT
+487 TEKTFDGEWFKT
-500 GDIGEL
+500 GDLGEL
-506 DDTGHLR
+506 DETGHLR
-513 ITGRKKDIIVTA
+513 ITGRKKDLIVTA

-547 AVVVGDGRPFCSV
+547 AVVIGDGRPFISV
-560 LVSLDD
+560 LVTLDE
-566 EAVQKWKSEHN
+566 EAVGKWKAEHN
-577 VPEHTTVRELA
+577 VPEQTTVRELA

-593 RAEIQDAVNS
+593 RAEIQDAVNA
-603 ANELVSQAEA
+603 ANELVSHAEA

-620 PRDLTEEDGELTPT
+620 PRDLSEEEGEMTPT

-639 AIVLDKFSRDV
+639 NIVVDKFSREV

>member
-1 MTCVNRGTP
+1 M
-10 PGPVRGRP
+10 
-18 GPSEPTRIGGRRED
+18 
-32 DERMNSAKET
+32 DELKET
-42 ESTMREYST
+42 NSTMREYST
-51 EAQYVVGENE
+51 EAKYAVGEKE

-85 FEWVNVTAKE
+85 FEWVNVTAQE
-95 FHDEAMAVAKGFI
+95 FHDEAFAVAKGLI
-108 ANGVEKGDRVAVL
+108 ANGVQKGDRVALL
-121 SETRYEWNLLNIA
+121 SETRYEWNLINIA

-166 VTEGRHH
+166 ITEGRQH
-173 TERMKNLILGD
+173 TERMKNLIID
-184 DGKAP
+184 DSGHAP
-189 LSDSPTQLRRVL
+189 LSESPTQLRRVL
-201 EINASAIDTLMYE
+201 EINAAAVDTLMYE
-214 GRDIGD
+214 GRDID
-220 DEVQARIDDTGAD
+220 DAEVQDRIDASTSA

-252 LVHSNWLAE
+252 LDHSNWLSE
-261 VRAILTNEIGLIARP
+261 VRAILTNDIGVIARP

-289 LANAVSLASIVSG
+289 LANAVSLASIVGG
-302 ATQSHWADTS
+302 ATQSHWADTT

-340 LAGAKEKG
+340 QAGAKEKG
-348 AFGLALFERAEA
+348 AFGMALFERAEA

-367 ALDTPS
+367 ALDTPA
-373 GPTTSQKLRLKMYD
+373 GPSTAQKLRLKMYD
-387 KLLFQKIKAAMG
+387 KLLFAKIKAAMG
-399 EAVTYTI
+399 EAVQYTI

-413 TDVNHFFRG
+413 SDLGHFFRG

-437 AAITVNNPTAQV
+437 AAITVNTPTDQV

-460 SVRIGEDGEIL
+460 SVKIADDGEIL

-476 VFKGYWKNEEA
+476 VFKGYWQNDEA
-487 TNDAFTDDGWFKT
+487 TEKTFDGEWFKT
-500 GDIGEL
+500 GDLGEL

-513 ITGRKKDIIVTA
+513 VTGRKKDLIVTA

-540 AHPLVSQ
+540 SHPLVSQ
-547 AVVVGDGRPFCSV
+547 AVVIGDGRPFISV
-560 LVSLDD
+560 LVTLDE
-566 EAVQKWKSEHN
+566 EAVGKWKAEHN
-577 VPEHTTVRELA
+577 VPEQTTVRELA

-593 RAEIQDAVNS
+593 RAEIQDAVNA
-603 ANELVSQAEA
+603 ANELVSHAEA

-620 PRDLTEEDGELTPT
+620 PRDLSEEEGEMTPT

-639 AIVLDKFSRDV
+639 NIVVDKFAREV

>member
-1 MTCVNRGTP
+1 M
-10 PGPVRGRP
+10 
-18 GPSEPTRIGGRRED
+18 
-32 DERMNSAKET
+32 DELKET
-42 ESTMREYST
+42 NSTMREYST
-51 EAQYVVGENE
+51 EAQYAVGEKE

-85 FEWVNVTAKE
+85 FEWVNVTAQE
-95 FHDEAMAVAKGFI
+95 FHDEAFAVAKGLI
-108 ANGVEKGDRVAVL
+108 ANGVQKGDRVALL
-121 SETRYEWNLLNIA
+121 SETRYEWNLINIA

-166 VTEGRHH
+166 ITESRQH
-173 TERMKNLILGD
+173 TERMKNLIID
-184 DGKAP
+184 DSGHAP
-189 LSDSPTQLRRVL
+189 LSESPTQLRRVL
-201 EINASAIDTLMYE
+201 EINAAAVDTLMYE
-214 GRDIGD
+214 GRDID
-220 DEVQARIDDTGAD
+220 DAEVQDRIDASTSA

-252 LVHSNWLAE
+252 LDHSNWLSE
-261 VRAILTNEIGLIARP
+261 VRAILTNDIGVIARP

-289 LANAVSLASIVSG
+289 LANAVSLASIVGG
-302 ATQSHWADTS
+302 ATQSHWADTT

-340 LAGAKEKG
+340 QAGAKEKG
-348 AFGLALFERAEA
+348 AFGMALFERAEA

-367 ALDTPS
+367 ALDTPA
-373 GPTTSQKLRLKMYD
+373 GPSTAQKLRLKMYD
-387 KLLFQKIKAAMG
+387 KLLFAKIKAAMG
-399 EAVTYTI
+399 EAVQYTI

-413 TDVNHFFRG
+413 SDLGHFFRG

-437 AAITVNNPTAQV
+437 AAITVNTPTDQV

-460 SVRIGEDGEIL
+460 SVKIADDGEIL

-476 VFKGYWKNEEA
+476 VFKGYWQNDEA
-487 TNDAFTDDGWFKT
+487 TEKTFDGEWFKT
-500 GDIGEL
+500 GDLGEL

-513 ITGRKKDIIVTA
+513 VTGRKKDLIVTA

-540 AHPLVSQ
+540 SHPLVSQ
-547 AVVVGDGRPFCSV
+547 AVVIGDGRPFISV
-560 LVSLDD
+560 LITLDE
-566 EAVQKWKSEHN
+566 EAVGKWKAEHN
-577 VPEHTTVRELA
+577 VPEQTTVRELA

-593 RAEIQDAVNS
+593 RAEIQDAVNA
-603 ANELVSQAEA
+603 ANELVSHAEA

-620 PRDLTEEDGELTPT
+620 PRDLSEEEGEMTPT

-639 AIVLDKFSRDV
+639 NVVVDKFAREV

>member
-1 MTCVNRGTP
+1 M
-10 PGPVRGRP
+10 
-18 GPSEPTRIGGRRED
+18 
-32 DERMNSAKET
+32 DELKET
-42 ESTMREYST
+42 NSTMREYST
-51 EAQYVVGENE
+51 EAQYAVGEKE

-85 FEWVNVTAKE
+85 FEWVNVTAQE
-95 FHDEAMAVAKGFI
+95 FHDEAFAVAKGLI
-108 ANGVEKGDRVAVL
+108 ANGVQKGDRVALL
-121 SETRYEWNLLNIA
+121 SETRYEWNLINIA

-166 VTEGRHH
+166 ITEGRQH
-173 TERMKNLILGD
+173 TERMKNLIID
-184 DGKAP
+184 DSGHAP
-189 LSDSPTQLRRVL
+189 LSESPTQLRRVL
-201 EINASAIDTLMYE
+201 EINAAAVDTLMYE
-214 GRDIGD
+214 GRDID
-220 DEVQARIDDTGAD
+220 DAEVQDRIDASTSA

-252 LVHSNWLAE
+252 LDHSNWLSE
-261 VRAILTNEIGLIARP
+261 VRAILTNDIGVIARP

-289 LANAVSLASIVSG
+289 LANAVSLASIVGG
-302 ATQSHWADTS
+302 ATQSHWADTT

-340 LAGAKEKG
+340 QAGAKEKG
-348 AFGLALFERAEA
+348 AFGMALFERAEA

-367 ALDTPS
+367 ALDTPA
-373 GPTTSQKLRLKMYD
+373 GPSTAQKLRLKMYD
-387 KLLFQKIKAAMG
+387 KLLFAKIKAAMG
-399 EAVTYTI
+399 EAVQYTI

-413 TDVNHFFRG
+413 SDLGHFFRG

-437 AAITVNNPTAQV
+437 AAITVNTPTDQV

-460 SVRIGEDGEIL
+460 SVKIADDGEIL

-476 VFKGYWKNEEA
+476 VFKGYWQNDEA
-487 TNDAFTDDGWFKT
+487 TEKTFDGEWFKT
-500 GDIGEL
+500 GDLGEL

-513 ITGRKKDIIVTA
+513 VTGRKKDLIVTA

-540 AHPLVSQ
+540 SHPLVSQ
-547 AVVVGDGRPFCSV
+547 AVVIGDGRPFISV
-560 LVSLDD
+560 LVTLDE
-566 EAVQKWKSEHN
+566 EAVGKWKAEHN
-577 VPEHTTVRELA
+577 VPEQTTVRELA

-593 RAEIQDAVNS
+593 RAEIQDAVNA
-603 ANELVSQAEA
+603 ANELVSHAEA

-620 PRDLTEEDGELTPT
+620 PRDLSEEEGEMTPT

-639 AIVLDKFSRDV
+639 NIVVDKFAREV

>member
-1 MTCVNRGTP
+1 
-10 PGPVRGRP
+10 
-18 GPSEPTRIGGRRED
+18 
-32 DERMNSAKET
+32 
-42 ESTMREYST
+42 MREYSS
-51 EAQYVVGENE
+51 EAQFAVGDKE
-61 TVVTAMQELVAKR
+61 TIVTAMQELVAKR

-85 FEWVNVTAKE
+85 FEWVNVTAQE
-95 FHDEAMAVAKGFI
+95 FHDEAVAVAKGLI
-108 ANGVEKGDRVAVL
+108 ANGVEKGDRVALL
-121 SETRYEWNLLNIA
+121 SETRYEWNLINIA

-166 VTEGRHH
+166 ITEGRQH
-173 TERMKNLILGD
+173 TERMKNLIVD
-184 DGKAP
+184 DSGHAP
-189 LSDSPTQLRRVL
+189 LSESPTQLRRVL
-201 EINASAIDTLMYE
+201 EINASAVDTLMYE
-214 GRDIGD
+214 GRDIED
-220 DEVQARIDDTGAD
+220 SEVQDRIDASRAD

-252 LVHSNWLAE
+252 LAHSNWLAE
-261 VRAILTNEIGLIARP
+261 VRGILTNDIGVIARP

-289 LANAVSLASIVSG
+289 LANAVSLASIVGG
-302 ATQSHWADTS
+302 ATQSHWADTT

-360 AAIEYSK
+360 AAIDYSK

-373 GPTTSQKLRLKMYD
+373 GPSTAQKLRLKLYD
-387 KLLFQKIKAAMG
+387 KLLFAKIKAAMG
-399 EAVTYTI
+399 EAVQYTI

-413 TDVNHFFRG
+413 SDLGHFFRG

-437 AAITVNNPTAQV
+437 AAITVNTPTDQV

-460 SVRIGEDGEIL
+460 SVKIAEDGEIL

-476 VFKGYWKNEEA
+476 VFKGYWQNEEA
-487 TNDAFTDDGWFKT
+487 TKETFDGEWFKT
-500 GDIGEL
+500 GDLGEL
-506 DDTGHLR
+506 DETGHLR
-513 ITGRKKDIIVTA
+513 VTGRKKDLIVTA

-540 AHPLVSQ
+540 SHPLVSQ
-547 AVVVGDGRPFCSV
+547 AVVIGDGRPFISV
-560 LVSLDD
+560 LVTLDED
-566 EAVQKWKSEHN
+566 AIAKWKAEHN
-577 VPEHTTVRELA
+577 IPEQTTIRDLA

-603 ANELVSQAEA
+603 ANELVSHAEA

-620 PRDLTEEDGELTPT
+620 PRDLSEDEGELTPT

-639 AIVLDKFSRDV
+639 NVVVDKFSREV

>member
-1 MTCVNRGTP
+1 MG
-10 PGPVRGRP
+10 
-18 GPSEPTRIGGRRED
+18 EL
-32 DERMNSAKET
+32 KET
-42 ESTMREYST
+42 NSTMREYST
-51 EAQYVVGENE
+51 EAKYAVGEKE

-85 FEWVNVTAKE
+85 FEWVNVTAQE
-95 FHDEAMAVAKGFI
+95 FHDEAFAVAKGLI
-108 ANGVEKGDRVAVL
+108 ANGVQKGDRVALL
-121 SETRYEWNLLNIA
+121 SETRYEWNLINIA

-166 VTEGRHH
+166 ITEGRQH
-173 TERMKNLILGD
+173 TERMKNLIID
-184 DGKAP
+184 DSGHAP
-189 LSDSPTQLRRVL
+189 LSESPTQLRRVL
-201 EINASAIDTLMYE
+201 EINAAAVDTLMYE
-214 GRDIGD
+214 GRDID
-220 DEVQARIDDTGAD
+220 DAEVQDRIDASTSA

-252 LVHSNWLAE
+252 LDHSNWLSE
-261 VRAILTNEIGLIARP
+261 VRAILTNDIGVIARP

-289 LANAVSLASIVSG
+289 LANAVSLASIVGG
-302 ATQSHWADTS
+302 ATQSHWADTT

-340 LAGAKEKG
+340 QAGAKEKG
-348 AFGLALFERAEA
+348 AFGTALFERAEA

-373 GPTTSQKLRLKMYD
+373 GPTTAQKLRLKLYD
-387 KLLFQKIKAAMG
+387 KLLFGKIKAAMG
-399 EAVTYTI
+399 EAVQYTI
-406 SGGSALS
+406 SGGSAMSSDLG
-413 TDVNHFFRG
+413 HFFRG

-437 AAITVNNPTAQV
+437 AAITVNTPTDQV

-460 SVRIGEDGEIL
+460 SVKIADDGEIL

-476 VFKGYWKNEEA
+476 VFKGYWQNDEA
-487 TNDAFTDDGWFKT
+487 TEKTFDGEWFKT
-500 GDIGEL
+500 GDLGEL

-513 ITGRKKDIIVTA
+513 VTGRKKDLIVTA

-540 AHPLVSQ
+540 SHPLVSQ
-547 AVVVGDGRPFCSV
+547 AVVIGDGRPFISV
-560 LVSLDD
+560 LVTLDE
-566 EAVQKWKSEHN
+566 EAVGKWKAEHN
-577 VPEHTTVRELA
+577 VPEQTTVRELA

-593 RAEIQDAVNS
+593 RAEIQDAVNA
-603 ANELVSQAEA
+603 ANELVSHAEA

-620 PRDLTEEDGELTPT
+620 PRDLSEEEGEMTPT

-639 AIVLDKFSRDV
+639 NIVVDKFAREV